1 MCACVC
7 VCVCGCV
14 GVGVSMHVL
23 VYRHAC
29 VILCKHSIGVRVHEG
44 QCVGGCM
51 LGSVWGVHVGLC
63 GGELYVSV
71 FVYVIATYVHCNIFY

>member
-1 MCACVC
+1 MCMCACVC

-44 QCVGGCM
+44 QCVGGACWAVCGGCM
-51 LGSVWGVHVGLC
+51 LGCVGGSCMCLC
-63 GGELYVSV
+63 LYM
-71 FVYVIATYVHCNIFY
+71 